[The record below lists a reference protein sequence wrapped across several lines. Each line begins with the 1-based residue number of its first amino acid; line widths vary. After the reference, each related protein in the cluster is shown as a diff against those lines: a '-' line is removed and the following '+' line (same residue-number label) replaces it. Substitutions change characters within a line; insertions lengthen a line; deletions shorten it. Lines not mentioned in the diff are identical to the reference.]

1 MRRSITAPSETH
13 EKHARLSRVGTIEG
27 YFAFL
32 ILVSFFAATAVAR
45 RMPEPYGQAVAIT
58 LWALAWI
65 FSLSGIRYGKRAG
78 RVAAG
83 LTVTLLSFH
92 ALTLLVIAYH

>member
-1 MRRSITAPSETH
+1 MTNAASEAH
-13 EKHARLSRVGTIEG
+13 SKHARLSRVGTIEG
-27 YFAFL
+27 YLAFL
-32 ILVSFFAATAVAR
+32 ILVSFFAATPFVQR
-45 RMPEPYGQAVAIT
+45 IPEPYGQAIAIT

-65 FSLSGIRYGKRAG
+65 FSLSGVRHGKGAG

-83 LTVTLLSFH
+83 FTLGLLSLH